1 MYDSIYMPFWWKQ
14 NYRNNEKFCSWKGSV
29 GREVQVGEARGVF
42 LSSEKILYDS
52 VMVGTCYQT
61 FVKHH
66 RTWQHKDWTLMY
78 AKCKIYTER
87 STDEVQMWRKNPA
100 ESEMYTQNL
109 TEGGEGGEALT

>member
-1 MYDSIYMPFWWKQ
+1 
-14 NYRNNEKFCSWKGSV
+14 
-29 GREVQVGEARGVF
+29 
-42 LSSEKILYDS
+42 
-52 VMVGTCYQT
+52 
-61 FVKHH
+61 
-66 RTWQHKDWTLMY
+66 MY